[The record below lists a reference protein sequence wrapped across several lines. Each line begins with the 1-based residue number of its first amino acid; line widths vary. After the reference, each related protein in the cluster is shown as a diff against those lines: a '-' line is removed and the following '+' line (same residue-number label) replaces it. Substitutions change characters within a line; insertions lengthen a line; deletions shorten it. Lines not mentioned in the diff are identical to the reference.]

1 MAITNWWCGAHKA
14 EVPLDHF
21 QHCTYVHPDFAAAI
35 LADREIQA
43 ERTGVR
49 VSSASACP
57 RKYAILATEDVAV
70 DPLSFLQAMKGTAWH
85 KVMEVGAGK
94 QSLIGTTIVDAVG
107 KSVTVNV
114 EGVVGAE
121 ISVVG
126 EIGGIKLTG
135 TIDRVLL
142 RDGKLVGQDHKT
154 GKDAREVFIRGG
166 KSYGKVMTGQ
176 GAPIEYKIQ
185 LSIYAE
191 LYRQQFGRA
200 WDSAEIWWTLLNH
213 FVEPIAIMP
222 VEQCLAHHPYDS
234 EFTVADILAQ
244 AQQVA
249 DEAVYWQDLPLVGET
264 FRFGPKFTSCDYCEV
279 RDKCWTA
286 SDAHGRAP
294 F

>member
-1 MAITNWWCGAHKA
+1 MITKWWCNTHKA

-21 QHCTYVHPDFAAAI
+21 ESCTYCHPDFAAAI
-35 LADREIQA
+35 LADRAVQA
-43 ERTGVR
+43 DRTGVR

-57 RKYAILATEDVAV
+57 RKYAILASEDVAV

-85 KVMEVGAGK
+85 KMVEAGAYYSKEEIENRILSVSEGLG
-94 QSLIGTTIVDAVG
+94 SELSVSGT
-107 KSVTVNV
+107 
-114 EGVVGAE
+114 
-121 ISVVG
+121 
-126 EIGGIKLTG
+126 IGGIALTG

-166 KSYGKVMTGQ
+166 KSYGKEVKGQ

-200 WDSAEIWWTLLNH
+200 WDAAEIWWTLLNH
-213 FVEPIAIMP
+213 WCEPVAIMTP
-222 VEQCLAHHPYDS
+222 GQCLSHHPYDS
-234 EFTVADILAQ
+234 EFTVAEILAQ

-249 DEAVYWQDLPLVGET
+249 DGVVMWQDLPLVGDT
-264 FRFGPKFTSCDYCEV
+264 FHFGPKFTGCNYCEV
-279 RDKCWTA
+279 RGMCWMA
-286 SDAHGRAP
+286 NQKAP

>member
-1 MAITNWWCGAHKA
+1 MPITDWWCAAHKA

-21 QHCTYVHPDFAAAI
+21 EHCTYCHPDFTAAI
-35 LADREIQA
+35 LTDRAIQADRS
-43 ERTGVR
+43 GVR

-85 KVMEVGAGK
+85 AMMEESVYQQVADK
-94 QSLIGTTIVDAVG
+94 NEPLPNGT
-107 KSVTVNV
+107 
-114 EGVVGAE
+114 GAE
-121 ISVVG
+121 IRVAG
-126 EIGGIKLTG
+126 EIAGITLTG

-142 RDGKLVGQDHKT
+142 RDGKLIGQDIKT

-191 LYRQQFGRA
+191 LYRQQFGQA
-200 WDSAEIWWTLLNH
+200 WDAAEIWWTLLNH
-213 FVEPIAIMP
+213 WCEPVAIIP

-234 EFTVADILAQ
+234 EFTIAEILAQ

-249 DEAVYWQDLPLVGET
+249 DGAVKWQDLPLVGKT
-264 FRFGPKFTSCDYCEV
+264 FAFGPKFTGCDYCEV
-279 RDKCWTA
+279 RDKCWTQA
-286 SDAHGRAP
+286 QGAP

>member
-1 MAITNWWCGAHKA
+1 MPITKWWCGAHQA

-21 QHCTYVHPDFAAAI
+21 NHCTHVHPDFTAAI
-35 LADREIQA
+35 LADREVQA
-43 ERTGVR
+43 DRTGVR

-57 RKYAILATEDVAV
+57 RKYAILAQEDVAV

-85 KVMEVGAGK
+85 AVMEAGADESTDISGLK
-94 QSLIGTTIVDAVG
+94 DDLL
-107 KSVTVNV
+107 
-114 EGVVGAE
+114 GAE
-121 ISVVG
+121 ISVAG
-126 EIGGIKLTG
+126 EIAGIPLTG
-135 TIDRVLL
+135 TIDRVLV

-166 KSYGKVMTGQ
+166 KSYGKVMKGQ

-191 LYRQQFGRA
+191 LYRQQTGQA

-213 FVEPIAIMP
+213 WCEPVEIIG

-234 EFTVADILAQ
+234 EFTVGEILAQ

-249 DEAVYWQDLPLVGET
+249 DGAIKWEDLPLVGKT
-264 FRFGPKFTSCDYCEV
+264 FKFGPKFTGCDYCEV
-279 RDKCWTA
+279 RDRCWIQA
-286 SDAHGRAP
+286 QGAP

>member
-1 MAITNWWCGAHKA
+1 MITQWWCGVHKTA
-14 EVPLDHF
+14 VPLDHF
-21 QHCTYVHPDFAAAI
+21 EHCTYCHPDFAAAI
-35 LADREIQA
+35 LADRAVQS

-57 RKYAILATEDVAV
+57 RKYAILASEDVAV
-70 DPLSFLQAMKGTAWH
+70 DPLSYLQVTKGTAWH
-85 KVMEVGAGK
+85 KVMETGAG
-94 QSLIGTTIVDAVG
+94 QPNAIGTTVVKGGSA
-107 KSVTVNV
+107 TVNL
-114 EGVVGAE
+114 EGMIGAE
-121 ISVVG
+121 LSVAG
-126 EIGGIKLTG
+126 EIAGIPLTG

-166 KSYGKVMTGQ
+166 KSYGKDRVGQ

-213 FVEPIAIMP
+213 FVEPIEILSI
-222 VEQCLAHHPYDS
+222 EKCLMHHPYDS
-234 EFTVADILAQ
+234 EFTVGDILAQ
-244 AQQVA
+244 AQLVA
-249 DEAVYWQDLPLVGET
+249 DGAVRWQDLPMVGQS
-264 FRFGPKFTSCDYCEV
+264 FHFGSKFDGCSYCEV
-279 RDKCWTA
+279 KDRCWIENQK
-286 SDAHGRAP
+286 AP